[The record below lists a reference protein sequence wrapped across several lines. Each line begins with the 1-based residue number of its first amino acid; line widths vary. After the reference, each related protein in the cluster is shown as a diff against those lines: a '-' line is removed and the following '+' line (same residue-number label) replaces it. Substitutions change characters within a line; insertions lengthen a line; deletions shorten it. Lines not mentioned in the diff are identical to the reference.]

1 MALDDVVDEVE
12 GMPAEVGDVEAQ
24 ARRVDGEL
32 PGGRR
37 GGRKRAE
44 GAGFALTTAL
54 APSRIA
60 EREPPGAGAKGWRPG
75 SHLAGSIQV
84 QRPTAQLT
92 GVAGRRVRGSCATPT
107 GPTGR
112 VALKAAAPSHERIE
126 ARRLPDAPAEVL
138 GYRRVGP
145 GQHALLFGQLGRR
158 EPNVEPLFV
167 VLKLWRTSGRAYG
180 MAPTRHWRT
189 ACRGRTATCP

>member
-1 MALDDVVDEVE
+1 MALDDVVYEVE

-60 EREPPGAGAKGWRPG
+60 EGEPPGAGAKGWRPR
-75 SHLAGSIQV
+75 SHFAGSSQV

-92 GVAGRRVRGSCATPT
+92 GVAGRRVRGSIATPT
-107 GPTGR
+107 DPTRR
-112 VALKAAAPSHERIE
+112 VALEAAATRHEGIE
-126 ARRLPDAPAEVL
+126 ARRLPNAASEVL
-138 GYRRVGP
+138 GYSRV
-145 GQHALLFGQLGRR
+145 
-158 EPNVEPLFV
+158 
-167 VLKLWRTSGRAYG
+167 
-180 MAPTRHWRT
+180 
-189 ACRGRTATCP
+189 